1 MTKEKGMSD
10 FFKKIDDADEIRQGD
25 VIRKTDARTGSVIAL
40 GVVITA
46 DCDIAQEKAGGRYN
60 WVEIL
65 PMRTYIEGPW
75 ATEQLRRLAKKRS
88 KQVLDHLAGHIRRN
102 LPGISP
108 ITHGS
113 LIEWLRTKSP
123 EEVIKSVSGAIP
135 GPGDKQLRD
144 LEIFNLAT
152 ATNGAQ
158 GAFERLRSAWDLAGT
173 SQEDQRNQIGNALK
187 DGGGFQ
193 DYFVLPELPNMDGV
207 GFVAVL
213 RSMGTIMSH
222 ELFLTERDA
231 RIAGQSSEF
240 HRLGRLSDGV
250 RFSITQK
257 LAFLFSRIGM
267 PTTYESACE
276 AACELAIDDCFNNK
290 AAV

>member
-1 MTKEKGMSD
+1 MSD

-108 ITHGS
+108 ITHES

-123 EEVIKSVSGAIP
+123 EEVIESVSGAIP

-144 LEIFNLAT
+144 LKIFNLAT

-276 AACELAIDDCFNNK
+276 AACELVIDECFNNK
-290 AAV
+290 VAV

>member
-1 MTKEKGMSD
+1 MSD

-144 LEIFNLAT
+144 LKIFNLAT

-158 GAFERLRSAWDLAGT
+158 GAFARLRSAWDLAGT

-276 AACELAIDDCFNNK
+276 AACELAIEECFNNK

>member
-1 MTKEKGMSD
+1 MSD
-10 FFKKIDDADEIRQGD
+10 FFKNIDDADEIRQGD
-25 VIRKTDARTGSVIAL
+25 VIRRTDARTGSVIAL

-65 PMRTYIEGPW
+65 PMTTYIEGPW

-88 KQVLDHLAGHIRRN
+88 KQVLDHLGGHIRRN
-102 LPGISP
+102 LPDLSP

-135 GPGDKQLRD
+135 DPGDKHLRD
-144 LEIFNLAT
+144 LRIFNLAT

-158 GAFERLRSAWDLAGT
+158 RPFERLRSAWDLAGT
-173 SQEDQRNQIGNALK
+173 AQEEQRNQIGNVLK

-207 GFVAVL
+207 GFVAIL

-231 RIAGQSSEF
+231 RIAGQPGEF

-276 AACELAIDDCFNNK
+276 AACELAIDDCFNNMV
-290 AAV
+290 AV

>member
-1 MTKEKGMSD
+1 MSE

-25 VIRKTDARTGSVIAL
+25 IIRRTDARTGSVIAL
-40 GVVITA
+40 GMVITA

-65 PMRTYIEGPW
+65 PMKAYIEGPW
-75 ATEQLRRLAKKRS
+75 AEEQLRRLAKKRS
-88 KQVLDHLAGHIRRN
+88 KQVLEHLGGHIRRN
-102 LPGISP
+102 LPELSR
-108 ITHGS
+108 ITHES
-113 LIEWLRTKSP
+113 LVEWLRTKTP
-123 EEVIKSVSGAIP
+123 EEVLKSITGAIP
-135 GPGDKQLRD
+135 DPGDKLLRD
-144 LEIFNLAT
+144 LKIFSLVT
-152 ATNGAQ
+152 AASVEQ
-158 GAFERLRSAWDLAGT
+158 GAFERLKSAWELAGLP
-173 SQEDQRNQIGNALK
+173 QEEQRNQIGNALK

-193 DYFVLPELPNMDGV
+193 DYFVLPELPNIDGV
-207 GFVAVL
+207 GFVAVV

-240 HRLGRLSDGV
+240 HRLGRLSDVV

-257 LAFLFSRIGM
+257 LAFLFSRIGL
-267 PTTYESACE
+267 PKTYESACE

-290 AAV
+290 AAG